1 MRVLGLI
8 LAAGALA
15 LSACGATGEDAV
27 VEPSSSLTDAVTT
40 SSAAPAQSSDSE
52 TGELQ
57 VSDSLDPAGSISG
70 GNVGRS
76 YIDDTFPTELSGLVG
91 LAITDLANT
100 LDIDEAVVAVV
111 LVEEVVWSDGSLG
124 CPQPDM
130 AYPQVLTDGLRIVL
144 EADGLLYDYR
154 SGGTSDPMLCEQAA
168 DKDNTRG
175 GMFELTPEGE
185 VIPVP
190 APPDK
195 ESGEPTE
202 GANPPDE

>member
-15 LSACGATGEDAV
+15 LSACGATSEDAV
-27 VEPSSSLTDAVTT
+27 VESSSSPTDAVTT
-40 SSAAPAQSSDSE
+40 SSAAPTQPSDSE

-76 YIDDTFPTELSGLVG
+76 YVDDAFPAELTGIVG

-100 LDIDEAVVAVV
+100 LEIDEAAVAVV

-154 SGGTSDPMLCEQAA
+154 SGGTSDPMLCERAA
-168 DKDNTRG
+168 DKDNTTG

-195 ESGEPTE
+195 ESREPTE